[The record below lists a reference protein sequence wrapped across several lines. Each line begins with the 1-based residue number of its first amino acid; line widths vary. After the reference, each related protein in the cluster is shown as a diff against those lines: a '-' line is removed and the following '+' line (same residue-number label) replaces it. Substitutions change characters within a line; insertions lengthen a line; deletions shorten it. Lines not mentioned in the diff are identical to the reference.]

1 MSKER
6 DAVVVVVVEEK
17 QKRREEER
25 RERRQQ
31 VSAWES
37 RVKYLVLVKRR
48 RKRTRRTRLQF
59 TVNSS
64 RVTGHGS
71 QVTVH
76 AQRAIVCA
84 TRAAPA
90 VLGITVHGLTT
101 NSRKREQKE
110 TCREQRER
118 EREPFI
124 SQQSSLINKFNTHT
138 HTLSDQQQNDVSRLG
153 E

>member
-1 MSKER
+1 MSKKR
-6 DAVVVVVVEEK
+6 NAVVVVVVEEK

-59 TVNSS
+59 TVHRS
-64 RVTGHGS
+64 RVTGHSSRTACDRLCNQSSSCRSAHNG
-71 QVTVH
+71 TRPDH
-76 AQRAIVCA
+76 ECKKERAQRNV
-84 TRAAPA
+84 
-90 VLGITVHGLTT
+90 
-101 NSRKREQKE
+101 
-110 TCREQRER
+110 QRTER

-124 SQQSSLINKFNTHT
+124 NQQSSLINKFNTHTHT